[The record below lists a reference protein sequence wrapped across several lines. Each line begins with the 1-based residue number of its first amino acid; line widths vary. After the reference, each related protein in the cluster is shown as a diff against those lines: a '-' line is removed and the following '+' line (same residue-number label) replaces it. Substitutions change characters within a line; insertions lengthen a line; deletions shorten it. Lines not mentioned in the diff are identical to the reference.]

1 MPERVQRVKG
11 RFMRAMAFFKKDTL
25 EVFRQPRLLVTLV
38 LGPFLI
44 LFLFGVGFNPDPPV
58 LRTVVVAPADSGIA
72 ERSEQLAA
80 ALGPQAE
87 LVGTLTDVEEAR
99 EMMARGEANMAVVIP
114 PDVVETVRG
123 GEQAVI
129 TILHDQID
137 PFESSVVELFA
148 QGAVDQ
154 VNREVLQELVTEG
167 QSRAGE
173 IEEPLPSARQAV
185 DAMADALT
193 ANDEAA
199 FEESRANLTA
209 SLDQLARQVSTSQ
222 AVVDAVGEQGGVSTS
237 ESSLEATLA
246 NRDRLGEAGDNAERA
261 EVLRA
266 LEADLDRLEADIE
279 TFQAIEPAVLVS
291 PFRGES
297 ASYQGTEVDFTHYYI
312 PGVVSLLV
320 QHLALTFAALSLVR
334 ERTLGSVELF
344 RVSPLSGAESLVGK
358 YLANVVIGMLVGAAL
373 TASAV
378 FAFGFQPLGPWWAY
392 GVAVLLV
399 VLASQ
404 GLGFILSALAQTESQ
419 AVQYAMI
426 TLLVSI
432 FFSGFFISTAR
443 LLPSVQVVSY
453 LIPATYGIKALQDIS
468 FWGRLPSI
476 EIIGGAV
483 LYSLIL
489 GALALV
495 FMRRRVTAAQM
506 SRKQRRASQAA
517 LGA

>member
-246 NRDRLGEAGDNAERA
+246 NRDRLGEAGDNAERG
-261 EVLRA
+261 R
-266 LEADLDRLEADIE
+266 
-279 TFQAIEPAVLVS
+279 
-291 PFRGES
+291 
-297 ASYQGTEVDFTHYYI
+297 
-312 PGVVSLLV
+312 
-320 QHLALTFAALSLVR
+320 
-334 ERTLGSVELF
+334 
-344 RVSPLSGAESLVGK
+344 
-358 YLANVVIGMLVGAAL
+358 GAAR
-373 TASAV
+373 T
-378 FAFGFQPLGPWWAY
+378 
-392 GVAVLLV
+392 
-399 VLASQ
+399 
-404 GLGFILSALAQTESQ
+404 
-419 AVQYAMI
+419 
-426 TLLVSI
+426 
-432 FFSGFFISTAR
+432 R
-443 LLPSVQVVSY
+443 
-453 LIPATYGIKALQDIS
+453 
-468 FWGRLPSI
+468 
-476 EIIGGAV
+476 
-483 LYSLIL
+483 
-489 GALALV
+489 
-495 FMRRRVTAAQM
+495 
-506 SRKQRRASQAA
+506 SRPRPP
-517 LGA
+517 